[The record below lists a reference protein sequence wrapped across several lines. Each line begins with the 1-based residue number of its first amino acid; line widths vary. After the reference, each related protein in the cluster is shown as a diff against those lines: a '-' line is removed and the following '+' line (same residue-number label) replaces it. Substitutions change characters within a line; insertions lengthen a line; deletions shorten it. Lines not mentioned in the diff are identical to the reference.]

1 MISIMEQRT
10 IWNKLNNRQNDK
22 AGKLR
27 LREYAEKS
35 GAVLTAL
42 LFWQLAAVSIDSSIL
57 IAGPIDVLRR
67 LTEIVQEDDF
77 LSIAAFTLGRITAG
91 YLSAVLTGMLLAFAA
106 GRNRMIEILLH
117 PWVVSIRAVPVAS
130 MVVILLILVSSR
142 NLSVIIVFLVVF
154 PVVYTN
160 ILSGLKSRSR
170 ELTEMASVFRITG
183 TKKLKYITLP
193 QLKSYILSAC
203 SVTAGMAWKAGA
215 AAEVIGTPPMSIGKM
230 IYQSKTWL
238 DTESLF
244 AWTLVLI
251 ILSMIFERVFIYLLK
266 AVLYGKNGGR
276 NA

>member
-1 MISIMEQRT
+1 MEQRT
-10 IWNKLNNRQNDK
+10 IWNKLNKTQNDK

-27 LREYAEKS
+27 LKEYAEKS

-42 LFWQLAAVSIDSSIL
+42 LFWQLAAVLIDSNVL
-57 IAGPIDVLRR
+57 IAGPTDVLRR
-67 LTEIVQEDDF
+67 LAEIICEDDF
-77 LSIAAFTLGRITAG
+77 IRIAAFTLGRIAAG
-91 YLSAVLTGMLLAFAA
+91 YLAAVLTGMLLAFAA
-106 GRNRMIEILLH
+106 GRSRAAEILMR
-117 PWVVSIRAVPVAS
+117 PWVISIRAIPVAS

-160 ILSGLKSRSR
+160 ILSGLKSCSR
-170 ELTEMASVFRITG
+170 ELAEMAAVFGITG
-183 TKKLKYITLP
+183 MKKLRYVTMP
-193 QLKSYILSAC
+193 QLKSYIISAC

-251 ILSMIFERVFIYLLK
+251 ILSTIFEKVFIYLLK
-266 AVLYGKNGGR
+266 AVLYGRNGER